1 MARNRTGNHSAQ
13 HHKQSCNGDRQ
24 NKPKIIHK
32 KYHVTSQTAYNVA
45 KLAMMLNTSEGRV
58 IDKLVRNYM
67 ISQIIPVEKINTD

>member
-1 MARNRTGNHSAQ
+1 MAKHSKGSTYYKSNKS
-13 HHKQSCNGDRQ
+13 HNPD

-45 KLAMMLNTSEGRV
+45 KLAMMLNTSEGRI

-67 ISQIIPVEKINTD
+67 ISQIIPIEKLNE